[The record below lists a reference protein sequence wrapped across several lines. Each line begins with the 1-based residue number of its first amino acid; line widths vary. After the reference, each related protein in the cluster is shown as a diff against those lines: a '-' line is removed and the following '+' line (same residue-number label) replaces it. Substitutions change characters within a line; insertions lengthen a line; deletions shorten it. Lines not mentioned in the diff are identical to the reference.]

1 MPINKQLASSAGV
14 ATAAVAIQTASEIIT
29 DAKRLLSATIA
40 IAAIAH
46 AITKKT
52 SGMLI
57 PILILLKLEM
67 DPINCCFH
75 AHSHENVLC
84 VPRPRKNFFADEFV
98 LKLP

>member
-1 MPINKQLASSAGV
+1 MPINRQLVSSAGV

-46 AITKKT
+46 AITKKN
-52 SGMLI
+52 SVMLI
-57 PILILLKLEM
+57 PVLIVLKLKM
-67 DPINCCFH
+67 DPINRWFK
-75 AHSHENVLC
+75 AYSNENVLC
-84 VPRPRKNFFADEFV
+84 VPRLRKNFFADEFV